1 MKTGPDQAL
10 FDPALWRLDAAR
22 RRRQLEELQA
32 FLARMEAEFTL
43 LKQQVQAFNARYE
56 QLLGP
61 GWAQVEALHGELV
74 RALDTLARA
83 QGGKPPPYPVLRQ
96 RRMLPTLPPAPPWPV
111 APADE
116 QARVAPSV
124 KDLHR
129 RAAMRLHPDRA
140 TDDADRTRREALM
153 RDANLAYASR
163 DRSALEAMLI
173 AAGEAPHKLGGFDVS
188 AHWQWLER
196 CETQA
201 QGRLRLVQAHLVLLR
216 QHPMT
221 VLAEAVDRAQ
231 TRGLDALALMAARLQ
246 SQATELTQQL
256 YIGARLNPSSA
267 LAQAFLAQ
275 WRARWGET
283 ASVKPVYSGG
293 LNGERATNSAS

>member
-1 MKTGPDQAL
+1 MKTGLDQAL

-22 RRRQLEELQA
+22 RRRQLEELQQ
-32 FLARMEAEFTL
+32 FLGRAEAEFTVL
-43 LKQQVQAFNARYE
+43 HRQVKDFMARYE
-56 QLLGP
+56 QQLGP
-61 GWAQVEALHGELV
+61 GWAQVEALHAELM

-83 QGGKPPPYPVLRQ
+83 QGAKPPPYPVLRQ
-96 RRMLPTLPPAPPWPV
+96 RRLLPSLPPAPAWPT

-116 QARVAPSV
+116 SARVAPSL

-140 TDDADRTRREALM
+140 DSEADRHRREGLM
-153 RDANLAYASR
+153 RDANLAYASQ
-163 DRSALEAMLI
+163 DRAALEAMLI

-201 QGRLRLVQAHLVLLR
+201 QGRLRLVQAHLLLLR

-221 VLAEAVDRAQ
+221 ALAEAVERAQ
-231 TRGLDALALMAARLQ
+231 ARGLDALALMAARLA
-246 SQATELTQQL
+246 SQAAELSQQI

-275 WRARWGET
+275 WCARWTEVP
-283 ASVKPVYSGG
+283 SVQPVHSGALKG
-293 LNGERATNSAS
+293 DRATNSAS